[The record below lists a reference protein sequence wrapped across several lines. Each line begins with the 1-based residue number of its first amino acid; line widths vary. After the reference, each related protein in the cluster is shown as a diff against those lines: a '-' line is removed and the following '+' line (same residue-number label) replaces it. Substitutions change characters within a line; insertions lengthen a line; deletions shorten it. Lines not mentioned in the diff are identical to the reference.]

1 MPVVIAAIAV
11 AGSLC
16 LLDLL
21 VAFGVIW
28 SRREHSDL
36 PPERQPDAAPPVTG
50 LTAGQRPLPFAVVTV
65 DGMVATASAGLRL
78 AAFFSATC
86 TVCPGLV
93 APFVEYV
100 RANRFDSDD
109 VLVTV
114 LAARDAV
121 MPAYLGELARVALVT
136 IQPDGNPVAGAFGV
150 TGYPAFFLLGADGA
164 VVASSFD
171 PAALPVPAMV

>member
-1 MPVVIAAIAV
+1 MP
-11 AGSLC
+11 LC

-28 SRREHSDL
+28 QLREHTDL
-36 PPERQPDAAPPVTG
+36 PRERQPGAASPG
-50 LTAGQRPLPFAVVTV
+50 SFAVVTV
-65 DGMVATASAGLRL
+65 DGVVATASAGLRL

-86 TVCPGLV
+86 TVCPRLV
-93 APFVEYV
+93 APFTEYV

-121 MPAYLGELARVALVT
+121 LPAYLGELAGVALVT
-136 IQPDGNPVAGAFGV
+136 IQPDGNPVAEAFGV